1 MEAFLNDNIY
11 IELIRVQL
19 SNCYSELRQVITKIL
34 CKSDIDNDVRLD
46 LIRIQMYFNPNLFDL
61 FFLCLNKNN
70 KSVVDMLVES
80 DIVSCKNKVRE
91 LLYKYLKFDKCL
103 IDCSNCPNCP
113 ISDIWEN
120 FKKNYEI
127 NCC

>member
-11 IELIRVQL
+11 VELIRVQL

-61 FFLCLNKNN
+61 FFLCLNKDS

-91 LLYKYLKFDKCL
+91 LLYKHLKSDKCL
-103 IDCSNCPNCP
+103 IDCSNCCNCP
-113 ISDIWEN
+113 INDSLEN

-127 NCC
+127 TCC

>member
-61 FFLCLNKNN
+61 FFLCLNKNS
-70 KSVVDMLVES
+70 KSVVDILVES

-91 LLYKYLKFDKCL
+91 LLYKYLKSDKCL

>member
-1 MEAFLNDNIY
+1 
-11 IELIRVQL
+11 
-19 SNCYSELRQVITKIL
+19 
-34 CKSDIDNDVRLD
+34 
-46 LIRIQMYFNPNLFDL
+46 
-61 FFLCLNKNN
+61 
-70 KSVVDMLVES
+70 MLVES

-91 LLYKYLKFDKCL
+91 LLYKYLKSDKCL
-103 IDCSNCPNCP
+103 IDCSNCP

>member
-80 DIVSCKNKVRE
+80 DIVSCKNKVR
-91 LLYKYLKFDKCL
+91 
-103 IDCSNCPNCP
+103 
-113 ISDIWEN
+113 
-120 FKKNYEI
+120 
-127 NCC
+127 